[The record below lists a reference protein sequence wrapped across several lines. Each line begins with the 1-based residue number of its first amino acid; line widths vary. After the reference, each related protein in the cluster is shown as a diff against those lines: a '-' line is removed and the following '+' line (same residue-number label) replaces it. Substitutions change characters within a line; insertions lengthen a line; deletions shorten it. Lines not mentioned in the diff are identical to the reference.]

1 MRTIDASAAGCKLA
15 NKGGHAGAPRKWQ
28 VNPGLLGRRGPPGRP
43 ENRHVATAADT
54 MQPKTLAL
62 IDDDREYTELLAQ
75 FLRERGID
83 VAVFA
88 DSNELLADARA
99 FGHDFYVVDL
109 TLPGVDGVELIRIL
123 RRRTDAGLIVVSGRL
138 GPNVFKSVISA
149 GADMHVVK
157 PVAFEEIALAID
169 AVHRRVGRAAA
180 SGQSWTL
187 DRRAGELLAPDGAKV
202 SLSETDR
209 IVLECFVEAGG
220 DTVSREALLQ
230 RIGRD
235 TGAEAD
241 DGLNATIY
249 RLRRRIERAT
259 PALVPLQSKSRVG
272 YVFRAP
278 LLAV

>member
-1 MRTIDASAAGCKLA
+1 M
-15 NKGGHAGAPRKWQ
+15 
-28 VNPGLLGRRGPPGRP
+28 
-43 ENRHVATAADT
+43 ATAADT

-75 FLRERGID
+75 FLHERGIE

-235 TGAEAD
+235 TSAEAD

-272 YVFRAP
+272 YVVRAP